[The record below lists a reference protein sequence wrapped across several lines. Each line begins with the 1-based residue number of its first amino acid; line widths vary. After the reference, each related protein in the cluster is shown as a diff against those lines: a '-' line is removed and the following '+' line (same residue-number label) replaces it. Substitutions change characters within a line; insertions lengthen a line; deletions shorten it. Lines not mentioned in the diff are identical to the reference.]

1 MKKVL
6 FLIAAAV
13 AMVSCGS
20 SARLMNSASYKK
32 MDVQPMVSLI
42 ADLQVSPEK
51 IIYTMVPTRT
61 ILLGGYDNVV
71 NSAVREALQA
81 SGGYDVLVAL
91 ETQVKYSAD
100 GQIESVTVSGYPARY
115 TNFRSPDDS
124 FWTSGAFA
132 AMQNSQSDKSGAFSI
147 PFGKK
152 K

>member
-1 MKKVL
+1 MKKV
-6 FLIAAAV
+6 FILIATAV

-20 SARLMNSASYKK
+20 SARLMNSATYKK

-51 IIYTMVPTRT
+51 ISYTMIPHKTV
-61 ILLGGYDNVV
+61 LYGGYDNVV

-81 SGGYDVLVAL
+81 NGGYDVLVAL

-100 GQIESVTVSGYPARY
+100 GQIESVTVSGYPAKY
-115 TNFRSPDDS
+115 TNFRSPDDT

-132 AMQNSQSDKSGAFSI
+132 AGLDSKADKAGTFSL